1 MSLSSEV
8 GARRSWGHCGGVD
21 LPERLLVERLLSDE
35 RRVVHAEPRSKL
47 STLPWQPE
55 RCRTSRPNQ
64 WQPTSER
71 WVSTA
76 GRAGTLRPI
85 AYLCSQR
92 EFRRRKRAR
101 AICRPIRRPVVSAAA
116 LEDAAAR
123 PRSSVRIGR
132 RVDRTLPSRCQP
144 CAGAVSFAL
153 RCDAEHL
160 ACEKRLRSAA
170 RRNSAS
176 IVYRL
181 PLQSCVRFSP

>member
-8 GARRSWGHCGGVD
+8 GGRTSWGHCGGVD

-101 AICRPIRRPVVSAAA
+101 AICRSIRRPVVSAAA

-132 RVDRTLPSRCQP
+132 RADRTLPSRCQP
-144 CAGAVSFAL
+144 CAGAVS
-153 RCDAEHL
+153 
-160 ACEKRLRSAA
+160 
-170 RRNSAS
+170 
-176 IVYRL
+176 
-181 PLQSCVRFSP
+181 